1 MLLRMIIATNIIKEK
16 KKIVLTERTRTQQEN
31 YQ

>member
-16 KKIVLTERTRTQQEN
+16 KKIVLTERARTQQEN